1 MLIFLLLFEMSFFS
15 LVTRDKSYISLW
27 HEQFEFTAKEKQKTN
42 IELYAI
48 EEKQKGMKIRS

>member
-1 MLIFLLLFEMSFFS
+1 VLIFLLLFEMSFFF

-27 HEQFEFTAKEKQKTN
+27 HEQFEFTAKEKQKK

-48 EEKQKGMKIRS
+48 EEKQKGIEN